1 VGIQEVNGLGRVE
14 FKVPGGKL
22 IAAEAEAE
30 GGRIV
35 RVKITGDFFMH
46 PEEAIE
52 ELEVSLTGV
61 LREQVDRT
69 HRRCAQGLRTCHK
82 DEPRVALASARG
94 PQDPLVS
101 SSSRLDA

>member
-1 VGIQEVNGLGRVE
+1 MGRVE

-52 ELEVSLTGV
+52 ELEGSLTGV
-61 LREQVDRT
+61 PVDEGSLEEAMNGFFGSRSIELI
-69 HRRCAQGLRTCHK
+69 G
-82 DEPRVALASARG
+82 VAPGDFVHVIRMSLGS
-94 PQDPLVS
+94 P
-101 SSSRLDA
+101 

>member
-1 VGIQEVNGLGRVE
+1 LGRVE

-61 LREQVDRT
+61 PE
-69 HRRCAQGLRTCHK
+69 
-82 DEPRVALASARG
+82 DERSLEEAVNGFFGGRSIELIG
-94 PQDPLVS
+94 VS
-101 SSSRLDA
+101 PGDFVHVIRMSLGSP

>member
-1 VGIQEVNGLGRVE
+1 MGRVE

-61 LREQVDRT
+61 PE
-69 HRRCAQGLRTCHK
+69 
-82 DEPRVALASARG
+82 DERSLEEAVNGFFGGRSIELIG
-94 PQDPLVS
+94 VS
-101 SSSRLDA
+101 PGDFVHVIRMSLGSP

>member
-1 VGIQEVNGLGRVE
+1 MGRVE

-46 PEEAIE
+46 PEETIE
-52 ELEVSLTGV
+52 ELEGSLTGV
-61 LREQVDRT
+61 AVTEGSLKEAVNGFFGGRSIELI
-69 HRRCAQGLRTCHK
+69 G
-82 DEPRVALASARG
+82 
-94 PQDPLVS
+94 VS
-101 SSSRLDA
+101 PEDFVHVIRMSLESP

>member
-1 VGIQEVNGLGRVE
+1 ME

-61 LREQVDRT
+61 PE
-69 HRRCAQGLRTCHK
+69 
-82 DEPRVALASARG
+82 DERSLEEAVNGFFGGRSIELIG
-94 PQDPLVS
+94 VS
-101 SSSRLDA
+101 PGDFVHVIRMSLGSP

>member
-1 VGIQEVNGLGRVE
+1 MNGLGRVE

-52 ELEVSLTGV
+52 ELEDSLTGV
-61 LREQVDRT
+61 PM
-69 HRRCAQGLRTCHK
+69 
-82 DEPRVALASARG
+82 DEWSLEEAVNGFFGGRSIELIG
-94 PQDPLVS
+94 VS
-101 SSSRLDA
+101 PGDFVHVIRMSLGSP

>member
-1 VGIQEVNGLGRVE
+1 MGRVE

-52 ELEVSLTGV
+52 DLEDSLTGV
-61 LREQVDRT
+61 PVDKGSLEEAVNGFFGGRSIELIGVASGDFV
-69 HRRCAQGLRTCHK
+69 HVIRMSLGL
-82 DEPRVALASARG
+82 P
-94 PQDPLVS
+94 
-101 SSSRLDA
+101 

>member
-1 VGIQEVNGLGRVE
+1 VNGLGRVE

-61 LREQVDRT
+61 PE
-69 HRRCAQGLRTCHK
+69 
-82 DEPRVALASARG
+82 DERSLEEAVNGFFGGRSIELIG
-94 PQDPLVS
+94 VS
-101 SSSRLDA
+101 PGDFVHVIRMSLGSP

>member
-1 VGIQEVNGLGRVE
+1 MGIQEVKGLGRVE

-30 GGRIV
+30 GGQIV

-52 ELEVSLTGV
+52 ELEDSLTGV
-61 LREQVDRT
+61 AVDE
-69 HRRCAQGLRTCHK
+69 GSLK
-82 DEPRVALASARG
+82 EALNNFFEGRSIELIG
-94 PQDPLVS
+94 VS
-101 SSSRLDA
+101 LGDFVHVIRMSLGSP

>member
-1 VGIQEVNGLGRVE
+1 MGRVE

-52 ELEVSLTGV
+52 DLEGSLTGV
-61 LREQVDRT
+61 PVDEGSLEEAVNGFFGGRSIELIGVASGDFV
-69 HRRCAQGLRTCHK
+69 HVIRMSLGL
-82 DEPRVALASARG
+82 P
-94 PQDPLVS
+94 
-101 SSSRLDA
+101 

>member
-1 VGIQEVNGLGRVE
+1 MNGLGRVE

-61 LREQVDRT
+61 PEDERSLEEAVNGFFGGRSIELIGVSPGDFVHVIRMSLRS
-69 HRRCAQGLRTCHK
+69 
-82 DEPRVALASARG
+82 P
-94 PQDPLVS
+94 
-101 SSSRLDA
+101 

>member
-1 VGIQEVNGLGRVE
+1 MGRVE

-52 ELEVSLTGV
+52 ELEGSLTGV
-61 LREQVDRT
+61 SADEKSLEKAMNSFFGKRSIELIGVSP
-69 HRRCAQGLRTCHK
+69 K
-82 DEPRVALASARG
+82 DFAHVIRMSLGSP
-94 PQDPLVS
+94 
-101 SSSRLDA
+101 